1 MRSTGGSTNPSFWPR
16 TLGLMRPYRGLVVL
30 AAFTVL
36 LWTGT
41 VLAGPLLMRHGIDA
55 GIEQKDPNALNLAI
69 VMYLV
74 AIAIGYLVYRCQV
87 YLIGL
92 VGERFLFEL
101 RTRVFD
107 HLQRLSMSFYDR
119 QQAGVVVSR
128 MTSDID
134 ALSEL
139 TQTGLVLFIS
149 NVALLGLSGVV
160 LTFVSWR
167 LMLVCLL
174 SLPFIVISSVRFSR
188 RSSVAFLTIRD
199 RIGDTLSQ
207 LQEGI
212 AGVRV
217 IQAFGREDHEVGR
230 FSHRNRELYDA
241 HLAAARISAFYT
253 PKVEFAGLATTALV
267 VFVGGW
273 MVGNNLATIG
283 TMTFFVLTLSN
294 LFEPIQ
300 QLSNLFTLVQQSAAG
315 LVKVYELLDTPVE
328 NQESPDAVELPST
341 GALSVTGVTF
351 GYSTN
356 APVLV
361 DVNLRLEE
369 GERMALVGSTGA
381 GKSTLAKLMA
391 RFYDPT
397 EGVVDFGGTDLR
409 DATFSS
415 LRKRIV
421 VVPQEGFLLN
431 GTIRENIR
439 LGRMGATDTEV
450 EQALIAIGAYE
461 RFEMLADGLDT
472 EVNERGSRLSA
483 GERQLVSLARA
494 ALADPTVL
502 VLDEAT
508 SSLDPGTEA
517 LVESAMEYVMRGRST
532 LVIAHRLSTAE
543 RADRV
548 GVVDDGRLV
557 QIGSHAELIE
567 VEGPYARMYATWKI
581 GLSQT

>member
-1 MRSTGGSTNPSFWPR
+1 
-16 TLGLMRPYRGLVVL
+16 MRPYRGLVVL

-55 GIEQKDPNALNLAI
+55 GIKQNDPNALNRAI

-74 AIAIGYLVYRCQV
+74 AIALGYLVYRCQV

-174 SLPFIVISSVRFSR
+174 ALPFIVISSVRFSR

-328 NQESPDAVELPST
+328 NQESSDAVELPST

-351 GYSTN
+351 GYSTD

-361 DVNLRLEE
+361 DVDLRLEE
-369 GERMALVGSTGA
+369 GEKMALIGSTGA

-450 EQALIAIGAYE
+450 EQAVIAIGAYE
-461 RFEMLADGLDT
+461 RFEMLADGFDT

>member
-1 MRSTGGSTNPSFWPR
+1 
-16 TLGLMRPYRGLVVL
+16 MRPYRGLVFL

-55 GIEQKDPNALNLAI
+55 GIKRNDPSALNLAI
-69 VMYLV
+69 VIYLV

-92 VGERFLFEL
+92 VGERFLFDL
-101 RTRVFD
+101 RIRVFD

-139 TQTGLVLFIS
+139 TQAGLVLFIS
-149 NVALLGLSGVV
+149 NVALLGFSGVV

-167 LMLVCLL
+167 LMLVCLV

-230 FSHRNRELYDA
+230 FSRRNRELYDA

-267 VFVGGW
+267 VFIGGW
-273 MVGNNLATIG
+273 MVGSELATIG

-300 QLSNLFTLVQQSAAG
+300 QLSNLFTLVQQSVAG

-351 GYSTN
+351 GYNTD

-415 LRKRIV
+415 LRQRIV

-431 GTIRENIR
+431 GTIRENVR

-502 VLDEAT
+502 ILDEAT

-517 LVESAMEYVMRGRST
+517 LVESAMEHVMRGRST
-532 LVIAHRLSTAE
+532 VVIAHRLSTAE

-567 VEGPYARMYATWKI
+567 VEGPYAQMYATWKI
-581 GLSQT
+581 GLPQT

>member
-1 MRSTGGSTNPSFWPR
+1 
-16 TLGLMRPYRGLVVL
+16 MRPYRGLVFL

-55 GIEQKDPNALNLAI
+55 GIKRNDPNALNLAI
-69 VMYLV
+69 VIYLV

-92 VGERFLFEL
+92 VGERFLFDL

-149 NVALLGLSGVV
+149 NVALLGFSGVV

-267 VFVGGW
+267 VFIGGW

-300 QLSNLFTLVQQSAAG
+300 QLSNLFTLVQQSVAG

-351 GYSTN
+351 GYNTD

-415 LRKRIV
+415 LRQRIV

-431 GTIRENIR
+431 GTIRENVR

-502 VLDEAT
+502 ILDEAT

-517 LVESAMEYVMRGRST
+517 LVESAMEHVMRGRST
-532 LVIAHRLSTAE
+532 VVIAHRLSTAE

-567 VEGPYARMYATWKI
+567 VEGPYAQMYATWKI
-581 GLSQT
+581 GLPQT

>member
-1 MRSTGGSTNPSFWPR
+1 
-16 TLGLMRPYRGLVVL
+16 MRPYRGLVVL